1 MGDVGEA
8 GKVTGPGQG
17 RRDSRTY
24 DNGTGYGE
32 MLVVGDAALQGIDSN
47 EAKT

>member
-8 GKVTGPGQG
+8 GKVTGPEH
-17 RRDSRTY
+17 

-32 MLVVGDAALQGIDSN
+32 MLVMGDAGIDSN
-47 EAKT
+47 EEKT